1 MASVRDIIDKWPSA
15 AELARDIGLNPKHGA
30 MLRYRGSIP
39 NRYWPIIVKQA
50 RKRRIEGVTYEALT
64 LAHAD
69 APAKQEASA

>member
-1 MASVRDIIDKWPSA
+1 MASVRDIIDMWPSA

-64 LAHAD
+64 LAHAN
-69 APAKQEASA
+69 PKSEAAA